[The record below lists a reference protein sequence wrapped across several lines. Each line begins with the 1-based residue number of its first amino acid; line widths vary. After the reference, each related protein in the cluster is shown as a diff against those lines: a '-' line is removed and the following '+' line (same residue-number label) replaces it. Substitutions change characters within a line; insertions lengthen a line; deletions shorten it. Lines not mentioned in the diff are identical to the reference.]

1 VIASDPRAARPGVAL
16 RPVAKTGDLKC
27 RVLRVDTERAN
38 DPDEQ
43 LLRKFSPEF
52 VNLPAITDGDAK
64 PYPNGEHD
72 YQPNAVEVFLDQIG
86 TVRQAPRGLFG
97 WANIVYT
104 AASYI
109 LLGVPALMALIGAP
123 LEWILGVLGAALLNT
138 GLAVIALVPAY
149 RWAQT
154 PSGADRIRSATAA
167 KDAGDRYAMTTFPA
181 NRVGNPT
188 SAWAN
193 YHAALSN
200 KAALR
205 DIVVYGRVLAVE
217 DEHVSKVLQYWLFYY
232 YNDWWNSHE
241 ADWEVAMVYL
251 GGEDQ
256 PIAAACSSHLSGTWR
271 PWPAVEGVSDTLNHP
286 RIYVARGSHAMYFN
300 VSGGIHYAVLRQPW
314 AVFDFS
320 GQLLVKGS
328 KDAVGRPTE
337 EDGRYRLEI
346 MPTNPEREVLPP
358 DPNKPGDESDAW
370 RRWWWLRFEG
380 RWGREDGIL
389 SPAIQEAKLRWD
401 RPVSWARDHCAAD
414 STSWDE
420 VMPAAAPGPRQ

>member
-1 VIASDPRAARPGVAL
+1 M
-16 RPVAKTGDLKC
+16 
-27 RVLRVDTERAN
+27 LRVDTERAD

-43 LLRKFSPEF
+43 LLRKYSPEF

-86 TVRQAPRGLFG
+86 TVRQAPRGPFG
-97 WANIVYT
+97 RANIVYT

-154 PSGADRIRSATAA
+154 PSGVDQIRSAAGA
-167 KDAGDRYAMTTFPA
+167 KGAGARYAMTTFPA

-200 KAALR
+200 KPALR
-205 DIVVYGRVLAVE
+205 DIVVYGRVLPVE
-217 DEHVSKVLQYWLFYY
+217 DEHVGKVLQYWLFYY

-251 GGEDQ
+251 GDEDR

-271 PWPAVEGVSDTLNHP
+271 PWPAVEGGATP
-286 RIYVARGSHAMYFN
+286 
-300 VSGGIHYAVLRQPW
+300 
-314 AVFDFS
+314 
-320 GQLLVKGS
+320 
-328 KDAVGRPTE
+328 
-337 EDGRYRLEI
+337 
-346 MPTNPEREVLPP
+346 
-358 DPNKPGDESDAW
+358 
-370 RRWWWLRFEG
+370 
-380 RWGREDGIL
+380 
-389 SPAIQEAKLRWD
+389 
-401 RPVSWARDHCAAD
+401 
-414 STSWDE
+414 
-420 VMPAAAPGPRQ
+420 